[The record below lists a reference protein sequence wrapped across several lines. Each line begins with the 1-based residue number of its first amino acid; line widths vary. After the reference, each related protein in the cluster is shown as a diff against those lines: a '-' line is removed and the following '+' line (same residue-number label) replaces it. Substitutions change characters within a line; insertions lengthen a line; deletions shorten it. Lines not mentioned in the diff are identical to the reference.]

1 VRWPSPLLL
10 VVAVFITLAS
20 GTSQS
25 STPTS
30 NQGPK
35 DLLKLAPSDDKDS
48 YAVYSEVL
56 RITKPDVATWTIIQE
71 TKDFTFCLKPAQ
83 NLDASYRQVIDDYAL
98 KNQKPFILER
108 MFSLPQYTLA
118 SPERWFDR
126 GTSRM
131 FAILSAVGFS
141 VDRTRSGVCYA
152 AGTAAGNSGTCVFLV
167 KKDGTWQNDNGY
179 RGDACGF
186 GGAVYY

>member
-1 VRWPSPLLL
+1 MKVSIPAMLLL
-10 VVAVFITLAS
+10 IVASASARRLAA
-20 GTSQS
+20 QS
-25 STPTS
+25 PNRPSEK
-30 NQGPK
+30 PK
-35 DLLKLAPSDDKDS
+35 LARTEERDSYDVYSDLLR
-48 YAVYSEVL
+48 V
-56 RITKPDVATWTIIQE
+56 TKPDIATWTIIQE

-83 NLDASYRQVIDDYAL
+83 NLDPSYRQVIDDYAL
-98 KNQKPFILER
+98 KNQNKFILER
-108 MFSLPQYTLA
+108 MFSIPQYTLA

-141 VDRTRSGVCYA
+141 VDRTRSGVCYST
-152 AGTAAGNSGTCVFLV
+152 GTAAGNSGTCLFLV
-167 KKDGTWQNDNGY
+167 KKDGKWQVDNGY